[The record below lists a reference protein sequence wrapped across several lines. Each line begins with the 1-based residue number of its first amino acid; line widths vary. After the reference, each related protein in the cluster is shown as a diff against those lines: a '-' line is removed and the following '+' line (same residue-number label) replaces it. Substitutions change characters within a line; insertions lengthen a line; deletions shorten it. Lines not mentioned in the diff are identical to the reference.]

1 MESLPATGLF
11 LELLNT
17 FITLEQVTDYR
28 TTVFTKLFVP
38 LSIFIRKKKKKKK
51 KGFEAISSLGPI
63 LGPFIPKFLTKI

>member
-1 MESLPATGLF
+1 MKIMESLPATGLF

-51 KGFEAISSLGPI
+51 RF
-63 LGPFIPKFLTKI
+63 